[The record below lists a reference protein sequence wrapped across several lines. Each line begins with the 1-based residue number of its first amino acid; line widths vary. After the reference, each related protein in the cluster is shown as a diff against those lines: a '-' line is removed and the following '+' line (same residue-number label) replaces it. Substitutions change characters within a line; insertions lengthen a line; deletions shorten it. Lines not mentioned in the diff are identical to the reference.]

1 MYPYNFIHHYFNPDI
16 VDTKP
21 ESVFARLEIDK
32 RSGLKT
38 GNIPH
43 DVYSDIMGFEM
54 DFSKTAAENTD
65 LILSKT
71 ENFSGQDKSHSL
83 GLFFEFI
90 FKTGDYKFVIDSF
103 HLLSDKLD
111 SGDIQFDPRAYYYVA
126 SAMLAMD
133 LFTGALKIADIAIKK
148 VTDNKFLFS
157 SLKGKILRAEGK
169 PWLAADCFVEAIH
182 INCKYPEP
190 YWALY
195 FLPNKLNQNKC
206 RDIYN
211 EIKKYA
217 DENPPVNFYMML
229 SELAHHAGYP
239 VDANKLLRMQMRK
252 KAEIKARQ
260 IGGRV
265 MSAPINEP
273 DFIIIG
279 MPKCGTTSLH
289 ASLCARDDIIGAT
302 SKEIA
307 FFNMRYERGIDW
319 YRSAFPH
326 VIGSNGVRLLT
337 GEASPVYV
345 YSESVLERISRDTQ
359 NTKLIVMVRDPVMRT
374 ISGYYHQKKMSGLN
388 MPIKDFVSSQLA
400 MGDKSDFLRR
410 SIYLNYLKSWMDA
423 FGESRVLLVDADSLF
438 SGREE
443 LKKVVNFLSLRDSKA
458 SELPHANK
466 GSYPLPEPSI
476 LQELSQFYQPYNEK
490 FYSYAGRN
498 FGWM

>member
-1 MYPYNFIHHYFNPDI
+1 MYPYNFIHYYFNSDI

-43 DVYSDIMGFEM
+43 DVYSDIMGFEI

-71 ENFSGQDKSHSL
+71 ENFSGQDKAHSL

-111 SGDIQFDPRAYYYVA
+111 SGDIQFDPRAYYYTA

-190 YWALY
+190 HWALY

-289 ASLCARDDIIGAT
+289 SSLCARDDIIGAT

-326 VIGSNGVRLLT
+326 VIDAHGDRLLT
-337 GEASPVYV
+337 GEASPGYV
-345 YSESVLERISRDTQ
+345 YNMKALQRIKDHTRD
-359 NTKLIVMVRDPVMRT
+359 TKLIMMMRDPVLRT
-374 ISGYYHQKKMSGLN
+374 ISSYYQKKKMHGIDTPLHDYIRN
-388 MPIKDFVSSQLA
+388 LLTD
-400 MGDKSDFLRR
+400 GNKSHLLRE
-410 SIYLNYLKSWMDA
+410 SIYISYIKVWMDA